1 MIKLIGLLFL
11 TGLTFGAL
19 SEVAFTSH
27 NEMMKNPM
35 TVIKNEV
42 IKNTNPTEKNKQ
54 CLYFRDWVG
63 RYNFNKSKEH
73 HIFYFVYQCL
83 DNAMEVIRSVST
95 FGYNKNRKE
104 SHTLPEGCVQ
114 PTIEV
119 IPKNPC
125 HNGFALGEDI
135 IKDVTTL
142 VTKKLV
148 DHPGTAEVNEE
159 VEGIVDPK
167 DLDKLKVKLPE
178 LAEILEK
185 VMEDEHKNQSIH
197 IKPFSVETLPNGNI
211 KEVYKLVD
219 GEQAIK
225 VIEPSGATETTLTQE
240 DGITK
245 IIQKPEDPED
255 ATIVVLKDHNDR
267 IIEKQV
273 ITPIRHGWERV
284 ETYDKNSTLIP
295 PVEERPIAE
304 TDLPPSVHVP
314 YDVQKN
320 FDEAADLFSSTLE
333 KFVESKVECFS
344 ENIINV
350 QDNYLT
356 FVCATKG
363 HASIKAALRA
373 RFGRA
378 VTCGH
383 DVDCDAIEEEL
394 ENKMLHAMNHGLPTE
409 DIKVGSDE
417 SIKRTLITKD
427 QG

>member
-1 MIKLIGLLFL
+1 MIKLIGFLFL
-11 TGLTFGAL
+11 TGLTLGAL
-19 SEVAFTSH
+19 SEVAFTSRS
-27 NEMMKNPM
+27 EMLNNPM
-35 TVIKNEV
+35 SVIKNEV
-42 IKNTNPTEKNKQ
+42 IKNTNPSEKNRE
-54 CLYFRDWVG
+54 CVYFRDWVG
-63 RYNFNKSKEH
+63 KYNFEKSKEH
-73 HIFYFVYQCL
+73 HIYYFVYQCL
-83 DNAMEVIRSVST
+83 DNAMEVVRSVST

-104 SHTLPEGCVQ
+104 SHMLPEGCVQ

-125 HNGFALGEDI
+125 HNGFTLGEDI

-167 DLDKLKVKLPE
+167 DLDKLKTKLPE
-178 LAEILEK
+178 LAGLLEK
-185 VMEDEHKNQSIH
+185 VMEDEHTNQNIH
-197 IKPFSVETLPNGNI
+197 TKPFSVETLPNGDV

-219 GEQAIK
+219 DEQVVKIIK
-225 VIEPSGATETTLTQE
+225 PNGSTVTTLTQE
-240 DGITK
+240 DGNTK
-245 IIQKPEDPED
+245 VIMKPEDPED
-255 ATIVVLKDHNDR
+255 ETIVLLKDHNDKV
-267 IIEKQV
+267 IEKQ
-273 ITPIRHGWERV
+273 IISHIREGWEEV
-284 ETYDKNSTLIP
+284 KTYDRIKNTP
-295 PVEERPIAE
+295 PTVEERPIAE
-304 TDLPPSVHVP
+304 TDLPPNVHVP

-320 FDEAADLFSSTLE
+320 FDEAADLFSNTLE
-333 KFVESKVECFS
+333 RFVESKVECFS

-363 HASIKAALRA
+363 HASIKDALRA

-383 DVDCDAIEEEL
+383 DVDCDAIQEEL
-394 ENKMLHAMNHGLPTE
+394 EDKMLHAINHGLPTVGLE
-409 DIKVGSDE
+409 VGSDK
-417 SIKRTLITKD
+417 SIKRTLTTED